1 MTYELH
7 VDANGWRQ
15 HLASLI
21 SADADLVPVTKG
33 NGYGLGLDRTAA
45 EAKRAGA
52 RMLAV
57 GTIAELDD
65 VRPHTD
71 ADLLVLQPWQ
81 RGLDPAPRTD
91 GTVYTAATLDSVAGL
106 ADAGAPYVVEVL
118 SSVMRFGIPA
128 EQLAEVAGLS
138 RGVAI
143 HLPLDAAPG
152 ARVREVAAVVAA
164 VEPIGFGP
172 VPLWVSHLT
181 DDEADEV
188 RRAHPDWRLRQR
200 VGTRLWLGK
209 RETLQARA
217 QVLAVHRVTTGE
229 RIGYRQRRVSRAAD
243 LIIASGGTAHGVG
256 LEAPTTPAGVGDR
269 GKTVAKGLLEAGGR
283 LPSPFRRNGKRLWFA
298 EPPHMQVSLL
308 LAKPG
313 SAPDVGSFLDV
324 DARMTTAAFDRV
336 VGWD

>member
-15 HLASLI
+15 HLAALI

-33 NGYGLGLDRTAA
+33 NGYGLGLARTAA
-45 EAKRAGA
+45 EARRAGA

-57 GTIAELDD
+57 GTISELDE

-91 GTVYTAATLDSVAGL
+91 GTVYTAATLDAVTGL
-106 ADAGAPYVVEVL
+106 ADAGVPYVVEVL

-128 EQLAEVAGLS
+128 ATLGSITDLS
-138 RGVAI
+138 RGVAV
-143 HLPLDAAPG
+143 HLPLDAEPG
-152 ARVREVAAVVAA
+152 ARVQEVGSVVAA
-164 VEPIGFGP
+164 VEAVGLGP

-181 DDEADEV
+181 DEEVEAV
-188 RRAHPDWRLRQR
+188 RGAHPAWPLHQR

-209 RETLQARA
+209 RETLQVRA

-243 LIIASGGTAHGVG
+243 LIVASGGTAHGVG
-256 LEAPTTPAGVGDR
+256 LEAPTTPSGVSAKS
-269 GKTVAKGLLEAGGR
+269 KTVARGLLEAGGR
-283 LPSPFRRNGKRLWFA
+283 VPSPFRRNGKRLWFA

-308 LAKPG
+308 LARPG
-313 SAPDVGSFLDV
+313 MAPDVGSFLDV

-336 VGWD
+336 LGWD